1 MKLDINR
8 YIRYC
13 LFLFDSCTVNGL
25 GSFQIMQSPPKP
37 DHNGNFI
44 QEEKY
49 TIAFSPIHT
58 EKSRLAYLVSS
69 KENCTEQEAEN
80 AIKSYV
86 KSVFEEIEVKNE
98 VWFREL
104 GMLIKKNGELR
115 FLSHKFTT
123 KELKQQVTDQT
134 SLVQTGDN
142 QLKKENQQHPA
153 KEFTAPVLTKNTKV
167 YNLDT
172 IGEFEYTNLSA
183 AASLAVPLI
192 QKPDKSRP
200 AEEVAAAAAFI
211 AAIPNNN
218 IANHFVAAQNKTVSK
233 YRHLFI
239 ENKKKF
245 IYSAAIAG
253 CLLLSY
259 GLYSFLSTNKNSQ
272 PMLYTGVAGA
282 LKTDKENNLKNLV
295 TEGNTSN
302 EVTFGKNAA
311 YILPGTNKD
320 KNTASANAEK
330 DKKKENEISRQTQE
344 EISDPVVKNNYI
356 AAKTMALEK
365 QVSPGEATP
374 VIPAVSSEHTGTAV
388 QLKPAIKIDLP
399 ISNEKASPGET
410 ETVTAAEF
418 PGGKNKFANY
428 LKQKLIY
435 PDAAIEDAKEGISF
449 VKITI
454 DKNGNIKTTE
464 ILNSLGAEFD
474 MEIKRVVNR
483 MPQWA
488 PAQKNGVPV
497 ESTYNFRVNFKND
510 NKLKEK

>member
-49 TIAFSPIHT
+49 TIAFTPIHT
-58 EKSRLAYLVSS
+58 EKSRLAYLISS
-69 KENCTEQEAEN
+69 KENCQEQDAEN

-115 FLSHKFTT
+115 FLSHKFST

-134 SLVQTGDN
+134 SLLYSADN
-142 QLKKENQQHPA
+142 QQKEEIPLQAAVEPIIPLIN
-153 KEFTAPVLTKNTKV
+153 KTTKV
-167 YNLDT
+167 YNLESKD
-172 IGEFEYTNLSA
+172 EFEYNNHFA
-183 AASLAVPLI
+183 AASPVIPSI
-192 QKPDKSRP
+192 QKTEKSKP
-200 AEEVAAAAAFI
+200 VEEIAAAAAFI
-211 AAIPNNN
+211 AAIPND
-218 IANHFVAAQNKTVSK
+218 NHFDNHLVVTPNESTVK
-233 YRHLFI
+233 YRHLFV
-239 ENKKKF
+239 ENKKKL
-245 IYSAAIAG
+245 IYGTSIAV

-272 PMLYTGVAGA
+272 PMLYSSAAGA
-282 LKTDKENNLKNLV
+282 VKTENENNLKNLV
-295 TEGNTSN
+295 TEGTDNN

-311 YILPGTNKD
+311 YILPNTNKE
-320 KNTASANAEK
+320 KNATATSIVK
-330 DKKKENEISRQTQE
+330 DKKKGTEISKETQE
-344 EISDPVVKNNYI
+344 IISSPVSNNNYI
-356 AAKTMALEK
+356 ADKTIELEK
-365 QVSPGEATP
+365 QSSPGETTSVMP
-374 VIPAVSSEHTGTAV
+374 EQTAV
-388 QLKPAIKIDLP
+388 QLKPAIKIDMP
-399 ISNEKASPGET
+399 ASNEKNNAET
-410 ETVTAAEF
+410 KPDVVTTDAEF
-418 PGGKNKFANY
+418 PGGKNKFANF

-435 PDAAIEDAKEGISF
+435 PESAVDEAREGVSF

-464 ILNSLGAEFD
+464 IINSLGAEFD
-474 MEIKRVVNR
+474 LEIKRVINR
-483 MPQWA
+483 MPQWS
-488 PAQKNGVPV
+488 PAKRNGVAV
-497 ESTYNFRVNFKND
+497 ESTFNFRVNFKND
-510 NKLKEK
+510 NKHQNKVP

>member
-1 MKLDINR
+1 
-8 YIRYC
+8 
-13 LFLFDSCTVNGL
+13 
-25 GSFQIMQSPPKP
+25 MQSPPKP

-58 EKSRLAYLVSS
+58 EKSRLAYLISS
-69 KENCTEQEAEN
+69 KENCPEQDAEN

-86 KSVFEEIEVKNE
+86 KSVFEEIAVKNE

-134 SLVQTGDN
+134 SLLYTADS
-142 QLKKENQQHPA
+142 QLKEEIPQHPA
-153 KEFTAPVLTKNTKV
+153 KEFATPVINKNTKV
-167 YNLDT
+167 YNLDAT
-172 IGEFEYTNLSA
+172 GEFEYNNLST
-183 AASLAVPLI
+183 AASLGVPLI
-192 QKPDKSRP
+192 QKPEKSKP
-200 AEEVAAAAAFI
+200 AEEIAAAAAFI

-218 IANHFVAAQNKTVSK
+218 IDNHFVAAQNKTVNK
-233 YRHLFI
+233 YQHLFVK
-239 ENKKKF
+239 NKKKL
-245 IYSAAIAG
+245 IYAASIAC

-272 PMLYTGVAGA
+272 PVLYTGVTGA
-282 LKTDKENNLKNLV
+282 VKTDKENSLKNLV
-295 TEGNTSN
+295 TEGTNNN
-302 EVTFGKNAA
+302 EITFGKNAA
-311 YILPGTNKD
+311 YILPSTNKD
-320 KNTASANAEK
+320 KNTAANTAK
-330 DKKKENEISRQTQE
+330 DKKKENEISNQTQE
-344 EISDPVVKNNYI
+344 EINDPAVNNNNNNI

-365 QVSPGEATP
+365 QLSPGETTP
-374 VIPAVSSEHTGTAV
+374 VVPEHTGTAV

-399 ISNEKASPGET
+399 TINNEKAPVET
-410 ETVTAAEF
+410 EIVTAAEF

-435 PDAAIEDAKEGISF
+435 PEAAIEEAKEGISF

-474 MEIKRVVNR
+474 IEIKRVINR
-483 MPQWA
+483 MPQWE
-488 PAQKNGVPV
+488 PAKKNGVAV

-510 NKLKEK
+510 NKQKDK